1 MINGA
6 HALFRF
12 FMAQRVKKTS
22 VKNRPEAAPAAS
34 NDNMLWILGFV
45 LLVFGVFAV
54 CSVVSHFFHW
64 SSDLSALRNDA
75 ALSGV
80 EVPFENICSRSG
92 ASVAYLVVDRSFGVF
107 GIILQIGRASCRER
121 V

>member
-1 MINGA
+1 
-6 HALFRF
+6 
-12 FMAQRVKKTS
+12 MAQRVKKTS

-80 EVPFENICSRSG
+80 EVPFENICSLS
-92 ASVAYLVVDRSFGVF
+92 L
-107 GIILQIGRASCRER
+107 IHI
-121 V
+121 